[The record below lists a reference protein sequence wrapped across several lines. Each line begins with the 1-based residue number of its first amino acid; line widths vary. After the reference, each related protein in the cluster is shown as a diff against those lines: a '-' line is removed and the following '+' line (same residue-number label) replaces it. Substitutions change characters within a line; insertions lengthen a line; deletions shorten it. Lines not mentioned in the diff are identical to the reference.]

1 MYVESQFKRRIVSHP
16 WKRIRALTYQVYPT
30 VTGQLTGYDAPFD
43 KISIFELLITLGFAR

>member
-30 VTGQLTGYDAPFD
+30 VTGQLTGYNAHFG
-43 KISIFELLITLGFAR
+43 KISKFELRETQSN